1 MVIVG
6 ANDLAAPIMRRS
18 NKVRSF
24 MSYLPVTYKT
34 QLPTTDVPKPHA
46 DSSTSVKTGDKLHI
60 ALLGYRSHP
69 HVGGQGIYLQYLSKA
84 LVDLGH
90 SVDVISGPP
99 YPELD
104 SRVRLIQLPSLD
116 LYAHPNPTRALRF
129 KHLLSLADF
138 YEWWSKLSGAF
149 GEPYSFG
156 RRLVAHFKQHKPQYD
171 IVHDNQSLCYG
182 LLDLQKLGVNV
193 IATVHHPITQDR
205 DLALAAT
212 TEKGQRWLIKR
223 WYSFLA
229 MQQKV
234 VQQLNHV
241 LTVSQ
246 QSQRDIVAAFNRP
259 AENINVIPN
268 GVDAT
273 IFKPLDTIERVP
285 LRLITTASS
294 DQPLKGLSVLL
305 RALAHVRSE
314 FPALQLIVIG
324 KLKENGET
332 EKELQALN
340 LQDVVQFKSGIS
352 NQQLVEEYAQASI
365 AIVPSLYEGF
375 GLPAAEAMAC
385 AVPLICSDGGALP
398 EVVGNAARLVRAG
411 NVEDLQTALH
421 ELLSDANTRENLG
434 AQGRMHILQ
443 QLSWD
448 CVGKKMERFYYQV
461 LQQQPQDEQLANREL
476 TSEHIQNAYD

>member
-1 MVIVG
+1 
-6 ANDLAAPIMRRS
+6 
-18 NKVRSF
+18 
-24 MSYLPVTYKT
+24 MSYFPVTNDQPNT
-34 QLPTTDVPKPHA
+34 NSSAPSVVRVEISAAKPR
-46 DSSTSVKTGDKLHI
+46 TLRI

-84 LVDLGH
+84 LVELGH

-104 SRVRLIQLPSLD
+104 PRVRLIQLPSLD
-116 LYAHPNPTRALRF
+116 LYAHPNPTRALRPQHF
-129 KHLLSLADF
+129 LSLADF

-156 RRLVAHFKQHKPQYD
+156 RRLLAYFKKHKPHYD

-182 LLDLQKLGVNV
+182 LLDLQKRGVNV

-205 DLALAAT
+205 DLALAAA
-212 TEKGQRWLIKR
+212 TEKGQRWLINR

-229 MQQKV
+229 MQKNV

-241 LTVSQ
+241 ITVSH
-246 QSQRDIVAAFNRP
+246 QSQRDIAAAFDCP
-259 AENINVIPN
+259 VENIHVIPN
-268 GVDAT
+268 GVDT
-273 IFKPLDTIERVP
+273 SIFKPLDNISRTTF
-285 LRLITTASS
+285 RLITTASS

-305 RALAHVRSE
+305 RALAQLRSE
-314 FPALQLIVIG
+314 FPELHLIVIG
-324 KLKENGET
+324 KLKENGDT
-332 EKELQALN
+332 QKELQSLN

-352 NQQLVEEYAQASI
+352 NQELVEEYAQASI

-398 EVVGNAARLVRAG
+398 EVVGDAARLVRAG
-411 NVEDLQTALH
+411 NVEDLQIALRK
-421 ELLSDANTRENLG
+421 LLIDENAREHLG
-434 AQGRMHILQ
+434 AQGRAHILQ

-448 CVGKKMERFYYQV
+448 CVGKKMEHFYYQV
-461 LQQQPQDEQLANREL
+461 LQQQEQDEPVVDREVA
-476 TSEHIQNAYD
+476 SERVQNAYD

>member
-1 MVIVG
+1 MSYFPV
-6 ANDLAAPIMRRS
+6 NYDQLAAS
-18 NKVRSF
+18 NLAPSTPLASATTAKQ
-24 MSYLPVTYKT
+24 PV
-34 QLPTTDVPKPHA
+34 LR
-46 DSSTSVKTGDKLHI
+46 I

-104 SRVRLIQLPSLD
+104 PRVRLIQLPSLD

-129 KHLLSLADF
+129 KHFLSLADF

-156 RRLVAHFKQHKPQYD
+156 RRLVAHFKRHKPHYD

-182 LLDLQKLGVNV
+182 LLGLQKRGINV

-205 DLALAAT
+205 DLALAAA
-212 TEKGQRWLIKR
+212 TEKGQRWLINR

-229 MQQKV
+229 MQKNV
-234 VQQLNHV
+234 VQQLQHV
-241 LTVSQ
+241 ITVSH
-246 QSQRDIVAAFNRP
+246 QSQRDIAAAFERP
-259 AENINVIPN
+259 ADTIHVIPN
-268 GVDAT
+268 GVDAS
-273 IFKPLDTIERVP
+273 IFKPLDTIARTP
-285 LRLITTASS
+285 FRLITTASS

-305 RALAHVRSE
+305 RALAPLRSE
-314 FPALQLIVIG
+314 FSALQLIVIG

-332 EKELQALN
+332 QKELQALN
-340 LQDVVQFKSGIS
+340 LQEAVQFKSGIS

-398 EVVGNAARLVRAG
+398 EVVGDAARLVRAG
-411 NVEDLQTALH
+411 NIEDLQSALR
-421 ELLSDANTRENLG
+421 ELLDDEKARAQLG
-434 AQGRMHILQ
+434 AQGRAHILQ

-448 CVGKKMERFYYQV
+448 CVGKKMERFYFQV
-461 LQQQPQDEQLANREL
+461 VGQQATEQQSITREPQHTQA
-476 TSEHIQNAYD
+476 QNAYD

>member
-1 MVIVG
+1 
-6 ANDLAAPIMRRS
+6 MRRL
-18 NKVRSF
+18 NKVIALHVLF
-24 MSYLPVTYKT
+24 TGYLSSAVVPSQRHTPPVAVAHCST
-34 QLPTTDVPKPHA
+34 KPY
-46 DSSTSVKTGDKLHI
+46 LRI

-104 SRVRLIQLPSLD
+104 PRVHLIQLPSLD
-116 LYAHPNPTRALRF
+116 LYAHPNPTRALRP

-156 RRLVAHFKQHKPQYD
+156 RRLQRYFKKHKPQYD

-182 LLDLQKLGVNV
+182 LLDLQKRGVNV
-193 IATVHHPITQDR
+193 IATVHHPITHDR
-205 DLALAAT
+205 DLALAGAAT
-212 TEKGQRWLIKR
+212 TGQRWLINR

-241 LTVSQ
+241 ITVSQ
-246 QSQRDIVAAFNRP
+246 QSQRDIVAAFNRT
-259 AENINVIPN
+259 AENIQVIPN
-268 GVDAT
+268 GVDAS
-273 IFKPLDTIERVP
+273 IFKPFDTITRTP
-285 LRLITTASS
+285 FQLITTASS

-305 RALAHVRSE
+305 RALANLRRE

-340 LQDVVQFKSGIS
+340 LQDAVQFKSGIS
-352 NQQLVEEYAQASI
+352 NQQLVAEYAQASI

-385 AVPLICSDGGALP
+385 GVPLICSDGGALP

-411 NVEDLQTALH
+411 NVDDLQAALR
-421 ELLSDANTRENLG
+421 ELLIHDESRILLG
-434 AQGRMHILQ
+434 EQGRAHILQ
-443 QLSWD
+443 QLSWY
-448 CVGKKMERFYYQV
+448 CVAKKMEHFYYQT
-461 LQQQPQDEQLANREL
+461 LQQSARKEPMRANELASEQVP
-476 TSEHIQNAYD
+476 NAYD

>member
-1 MVIVG
+1 
-6 ANDLAAPIMRRS
+6 
-18 NKVRSF
+18 
-24 MSYLPVTYKT
+24 MSYFPVRHDQPKAINTA
-34 QLPTTDVPKPHA
+34 LSVARVDISPTKSRA
-46 DSSTSVKTGDKLHI
+46 LRI

-104 SRVRLIQLPSLD
+104 PRVCLIQLPSLD
-116 LYAHPNPTRALRF
+116 LYAHPNPTRALRL
-129 KHLLSLADF
+129 KHFLSLADF

-156 RRLVAHFKQHKPQYD
+156 RRLRAHFKKYKPHYD

-182 LLDLQKLGVNV
+182 LLDLQKRGMNV

-205 DLALAAT
+205 DLALAAA

-229 MQQKV
+229 MQKNV

-241 LTVSQ
+241 ITVSH
-246 QSQRDIVAAFNRP
+246 QSQQDIVAAFDRP
-259 AENINVIPN
+259 AENIQVIPN
-268 GVDAT
+268 GVDAS
-273 IFKPLDTIERVP
+273 IFKPLDEIARTP
-285 LRLITTASS
+285 FRLITTASS

-305 RALAHVRSE
+305 RALAPLRNE
-314 FPALQLIVIG
+314 FPELQLIVIG

-332 EKELQALN
+332 QKELQALN
-340 LQDVVQFKSGIS
+340 LQDAVQFKSGIS
-352 NQQLVEEYAQASI
+352 NQELVEEYALASI

-398 EVVGNAARLVRAG
+398 EVVGTAAHLVRAG
-411 NVEDLQTALH
+411 NVDDLHSALR
-421 ELLSDANTRENLG
+421 ELLTNEKKRARLG
-434 AQGRMHILQ
+434 DQGRVHILQ

-461 LQQQPQDEQLANREL
+461 LQQQAQDDQLTDHEL
-476 TSEHIQNAYD
+476 SNKQAQNAYD

>member
-1 MVIVG
+1 
-6 ANDLAAPIMRRS
+6 
-18 NKVRSF
+18 
-24 MSYLPVTYKT
+24 MSYLPVTPNT
-34 QLPTTDVPKPHA
+34 QRTSVAA
-46 DSSTSVKTGDKLHI
+46 DSARADAAAIAHSSGKLRI

-69 HVGGQGIYLQYLSKA
+69 HVGGQGIYLHYLSKA

-104 SRVRLIQLPSLD
+104 ERVQLIQLPSLD
-116 LYAHPNPTRALRF
+116 LYAHPNPTRALRPTHF
-129 KHLLSLADF
+129 LSLADF

-156 RRLVAHFKQHKPQYD
+156 RRLQHYFKKYKPQYD

-182 LLDLQKLGVNV
+182 LLALQKRGVNV

-212 TEKGQRWLIKR
+212 TEKGQRWLINR
-223 WYSFLA
+223 WYSFLV
-229 MQQKV
+229 MQKNV
-234 VQQLNHV
+234 VQKLNHV
-241 LTVSQ
+241 ITVSH
-246 QSQRDIVAAFNRP
+246 QSQRDIVAAFDRP
-259 AENINVIPN
+259 AEQIHVIPN
-268 GVDAT
+268 GVDAGV
-273 IFKPLDTIERVP
+273 FKPLEHITRTAF
-285 LRLITTASS
+285 RLITTASS
-294 DQPLKGLSVLL
+294 DQPLKGLNVLL
-305 RALAHVRSE
+305 RAMAQLRNE
-314 FPALQLIVIG
+314 FPALHLIVIG

-332 EKELQALN
+332 QKELQALN
-340 LQDVVQFKSGIS
+340 LQDAVHFKSGIS

-398 EVVGNAARLVRAG
+398 EVVGDAARLVSAG
-411 NVEDLQTALH
+411 NVDELQTALR
-421 ELLSDANTRENLG
+421 ELLSDDNARAQLG
-434 AQGRMHILQ
+434 ARGRAHIQQ

-448 CVGKKMERFYYQV
+448 CVGKKMERYYYQV
-461 LQQQPQDEQLANREL
+461 VQQAQGGQTENRPQLSEQV
-476 TSEHIQNAYD
+476 QNAYD

>member
-1 MVIVG
+1 
-6 ANDLAAPIMRRS
+6 
-18 NKVRSF
+18 
-24 MSYLPVTYKT
+24 MSYFPVRND
-34 QLPTTDVPKPHA
+34 QPNPTNTAPSVARA
-46 DSSTSVKTGDKLHI
+46 DIIPAKARALRI

-84 LVDLGH
+84 LVELGH
-90 SVDVISGPP
+90 HVDVISGPP

-104 SRVRLIQLPSLD
+104 PRVRLIQLPSLD
-116 LYAHPNPTRALRF
+116 LYAHPNPTRALRP

-138 YEWWSKLSGAF
+138 YEWWSKMSGAF

-156 RRLVAHFKQHKPQYD
+156 RRLRAHFKKYKPQYD

-182 LLDLQKLGVNV
+182 LLDLQKRGVNV

-223 WYSFLA
+223 WYSFLT
-229 MQQKV
+229 MQKNV

-241 LTVSQ
+241 ITVSH
-246 QSQRDIVAAFNRP
+246 QSQRDIAAAFDRP
-259 AENINVIPN
+259 AENIKVIPN
-268 GVDAT
+268 GVDAS
-273 IFKPLDTIERVP
+273 IFKPLDTIARTP
-285 LRLITTASS
+285 FRLITTASS

-305 RALAHVRSE
+305 RALAPLRNE
-314 FPALQLIVIG
+314 FPELQLIVIG

-332 EKELQALN
+332 QKELEALN
-340 LQDVVQFKSGIS
+340 LQDAVQFRSGIS

-398 EVVGNAARLVRAG
+398 EVVGDAARLVRAG
-411 NVEDLQTALH
+411 NVDDLHTALH
-421 ELLSDANTRENLG
+421 ELLNDDKMREQLG
-434 AQGRMHILQ
+434 AQGRTHILQ

-448 CVGKKMERFYYQV
+448 CVGKKMERYYYQV
-461 LQQQPQDEQLANREL
+461 LQQQMQDDQVVGREISNEQV
-476 TSEHIQNAYD
+476 QNAYD